1 MPRPLAGGHLGLPDF
16 SVLRVFSN
24 FGQDI
29 FWSQKKFQ
37 SLEHI
42 VYQTN
47 IKVQIVRKIIV
58 ILLLFFKGD
67 RSSCGFY
74 DTFS

>member
-1 MPRPLAGGHLGLPDF
+1 MPQPLAGGHLGLPDF

-42 VYQTN
+42 VYQT
-47 IKVQIVRKIIV
+47 KVV
-58 ILLLFFKGD
+58 ILLLIFKGD